1 LSTTQDQ
8 YKTPAFG
15 LVNLD
20 TNIRH
25 NSWRVGAYVKNLA
38 DRRVNM
44 VPSVVDPILTDQAL
58 ATTELINP
66 PREIG
71 LRAGYQF
78 R

>member
-1 LSTTQDQ
+1 
-8 YKTPAFG
+8 
-15 LVNLD
+15 LD

-25 NSWRVGAYVKNLA
+25 DRWRVGAFVKNLA
-38 DRRVNM
+38 DRRVAL
-44 VPSVVDPILTDQAL
+44 VPSVVDPIEMEGAKEL

-71 LRAGYQF
+71 LRAGYSF

>member
-1 LSTTQDQ
+1 
-8 YKTPAFG
+8 
-15 LVNLD
+15 
-20 TNIRH
+20 
-25 NSWRVGAYVKNLA
+25 VGAYVKNLA

-44 VPSVVDPILTDQAL
+44 VPSVVDAILTDQAL

>member
-1 LSTTQDQ
+1 M
-8 YKTPAFG
+8 
-15 LVNLD
+15 NMD

-25 NSWRVGAYVKNLA
+25 GHWRVGAYVKNLA
-38 DRRVNM
+38 DRRVPM
-44 VPSVVDPILTDQAL
+44 VPSVVPEYLSGGAQAL

-78 R
+78 